1 MVDTVTLKISKEH
14 FDITETAQ
22 LSFSQPVAPILDEK
36 IRPGYLMTA
45 YYKPNQELKTS
56 GVYLPK
62 FFLYKAVRSNGY
74 EIFAKVEFSAPK
86 LLFGNNFDEL
96 TDDNLTQV
104 CKSLSGRLRLMGI
117 RIHPLSIRFASVT
130 SIHYGKNIPFTDY
143 TTASQII
150 RDLSKCDTTIRKRYN
165 QRDFVNNG
173 EALYLHTKTDGL
185 VVYDKKQE
193 LQNTHR
199 YNNGRFEDE
208 NDCQFYLLDRF
219 NQKPP
224 FEVVRIEARLLKR
237 RVIKTTFARCC
248 INGNDYKFCDLFSS
262 EIAKAVL
269 LDVFAPFE
277 GEQNKLIYCQDASE
291 RLAIALCANN
301 PELSPKDILMIV
313 GCRNLLETSG
323 YRDIRKLIGA
333 TSGQWSRIKRTI
345 KNANMSVN
353 SRNSI
358 TIIKQRLEEFEPVRL
373 EDYGFENN
381 ASQ

>member
-14 FDITETAQ
+14 FDITEAAQ
-22 LSFSQPVAPILDEK
+22 LSFSQPIAPILDEK
-36 IRPGYLMTA
+36 IRPGYLMSA
-45 YYKPNQELKTS
+45 YYKPNQELKMS
-56 GVYLPK
+56 GIYLPK
-62 FFLYKAVRSNGY
+62 FSLYKAVRNNGY

-96 TDDNLTQV
+96 TDSDLILV
-104 CKSLSGRLRLMGI
+104 CKALSGRLRLMGI
-117 RIHPLSIRFASVT
+117 RVHPLSIRFASVT
-130 SIHYGKNIPFTDY
+130 AIHYGKNIPFTDY

-185 VVYDKKQE
+185 VIYDKKQE
-193 LQNTHR
+193 LQNTR
-199 YNNGRFEDE
+199 SYTNGRFEDE

-237 RVIKTTFARCC
+237 RAIKTIFTRCG

-262 EIAKAVL
+262 KVAKAVL
-269 LDVFAPFE
+269 LDAFAPFE
-277 GEQNKLIYCQDASE
+277 SEQNKLIYCQDASE
-291 RLAIALCANN
+291 RLAITLRANN

-313 GCRNLLETSG
+313 GCKDLLETSG
-323 YRDIRKLIGA
+323 YRDIRKLLGA
-333 TSGQWSRIKRTI
+333 TSGQWSRINRTI
-345 KNANMSVN
+345 KNTNMNVS
-353 SRNSI
+353 SQNSI
-358 TIIKQRLEEFEPVRL
+358 ATVKRRLEEFEPVRL
-373 EDYGFENN
+373 QYYGM
-381 ASQ
+381 SRPP